1 MGWTGLSLRANSVEK
16 CACGAKRSLR
26 GSVVVTKR
34 TRNALV
40 GEFMVGFL
48 LVFIVLRT
56 AVNSDFFIRRWH
68 ALQQHDCVRWCH
80 HLCQAPRFFFRF
92 HMVRT
97 ETCLTLLCRVHRYL
111 LKSAITVC
119 LMGHTAVQTS
129 VAQRVCFHLSRATQS
144 ATLSSASICRR
155 MMCCQVERM
164 TKDMTASV
172 PSTLKIIVVAPTEG
186 NIITVGAKRF
196 CSLHRYRHLQCDRVY
211 CCLCDR
217 VKRLGQE

>member
-1 MGWTGLSLRANSVEK
+1 MNSSKFRFLYSPMACFATTRLCTLVSPSLPSAS
-16 CACGAKRSLR
+16 
-26 GSVVVTKR
+26 
-34 TRNALV
+34 
-40 GEFMVGFL
+40 
-48 LVFIVLRT
+48 I
-56 AVNSDFFIRRWH
+56 
-68 ALQQHDCVRWCH
+68 
-80 HLCQAPRFFFRF
+80 FFRF
-92 HMVRT
+92 QLVRT

-164 TKDMTASV
+164 TKDMTASA
-172 PSTLKIIVVAPTEG
+172 PSTLKIIVVAPPDG

-196 CSLHRYRHLQCDRVY
+196 CSLHRYRHRQCDRVY